1 MKEIELSQGYKAQ
14 VDDDDFEWLNQWKWS
29 ADVRSHTVY
38 AVRRDRDEEGFF
50 PVLMHRQIM
59 GYPDDTVDHKDR
71 NGINNQRENLR
82 TATGAQQQANKQ
94 GYGASGVKGVTLHH
108 GRWRATIAVN
118 KVQRHLG
125 RFNTIEEA
133 AAAYDQAIRELHGEF
148 AFTTE
153 EMKK

>member
-1 MKEIELSQGYKAQ
+1 MAGSCIAIRAHAGNGENGARCS
-14 VDDDDFEWLNQWKWS
+14 N
-29 ADVRSHTVY
+29 DV
-38 AVRRDRDEEGFF
+38 VR
-50 PVLMHRQIM
+50 
-59 GYPDDTVDHKDR
+59 
-71 NGINNQRENLR
+71 N
-82 TATGAQQQANKQ
+82 
-94 GYGASGVKGVTLHH
+94 